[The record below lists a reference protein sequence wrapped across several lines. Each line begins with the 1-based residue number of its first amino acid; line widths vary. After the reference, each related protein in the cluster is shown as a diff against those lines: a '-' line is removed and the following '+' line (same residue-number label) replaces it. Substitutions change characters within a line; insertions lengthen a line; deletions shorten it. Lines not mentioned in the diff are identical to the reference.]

1 MPVIARA
8 VVFSGAVTLL
18 IALSISDPGATQTG
32 RFMRGDRVR
41 EIVATPASGPT
52 RQGMVVMVVAVPGD
66 RVTVNGNQLLVND
79 QVVEGFSSEL
89 VAMVVRSNRVPEK
102 MMQDQYLVMGEYAV
116 ADGSVV
122 LKWGTYSSAK
132 LEPAAVSGK

>member
-66 RVTVNGNQLLVND
+66 RVTVNGSQLLVND

-89 VAMVVRSNRVPEK
+89 VAMVVHSNRLPEK
-102 MMQDQYLVMGEYAV
+102 MTQDQYLVMGEYAV
-116 ADGSVV
+116 ADDSVV